1 MNTQER
7 IIEYVKNN
15 PKANGTE
22 IMLAIGKRPESSN
35 VYQTLKRMVQRGRLF
50 KTRNKRYVV
59 TPNMPNVQ
67 YELPVSQKYK
77 HTAKVKRPIGRPRKY
92 PQIQNPIQSQS
103 PAKEPSPLERI
114 FLAEI
119 EYVDAGIESLQITK
133 SYLERRVEQIRA
145 NGQS

>member
-35 VYQTLKRMVQRGRLF
+35 LYQTLKRMVQKGKLF

-59 TPNMPNVQ
+59 TPEKPDV
-67 YELPVSQKYK
+67 EFKPPVSEKYK
-77 HTAKVKRPIGRPRKY
+77 LKKPIGRPRKY
-92 PQIQNPIQSQS
+92 PQIQNPIQSQN
-103 PAKEPSPLERI
+103 PTNEPSPLERI

-119 EYVDAGIESLQITK
+119 EYVNAGIESLQITK

-145 NGQS
+145 NGKS